1 MSGCVLASPA
11 IGRLTQ
17 RRPMITLV
25 ETYDAGNRAM
35 TLSIDDFR
43 QALDIIGDNSGAEAA
58 IVAQFALDLAVTAQF
73 HSEGGGLDAE
83 DARRLLHLRLA
94 RHRAAQHQAS
104 GAIH

>member
-1 MSGCVLASPA
+1 
-11 IGRLTQ
+11 
-17 RRPMITLV
+17 
-25 ETYDAGNRAM
+25 M

-43 QALDIIGDNSGAEAA
+43 QALDIVGDIVGDNADAEVA

-83 DARRLLHLRLA
+83 DVRRLLQLRLA

>member
-1 MSGCVLASPA
+1 
-11 IGRLTQ
+11 
-17 RRPMITLV
+17 MITLA

-43 QALDIIGDNSGAEAA
+43 QALDIIGDSAGAEAA

>member
-11 IGRLTQ
+11 IERLT
-17 RRPMITLV
+17 RRAMITLAEAYV
-25 ETYDAGNRAM
+25 AGNRTM

-43 QALDIIGDNSGAEAA
+43 QALDVIGDSVGAEAA
-58 IVAQFALDLAVTAQF
+58 VVAQFALDLAVTAQF
-73 HSEGGGLDAE
+73 RSEGGGLDAE

-104 GAIH
+104 AAIH

>member
-43 QALDIIGDNSGAEAA
+43 QALDIIGDSAGA
-58 IVAQFALDLAVTAQF
+58 AQFP
-73 HSEGGGLDAE
+73 SEGGGLDAE